1 MLKRYAVPLAIA
13 GLLAV
18 QVAATCQ
25 AATTV
30 ISVSVNG
37 RLVRAVSPGT
47 RINVLVAPLPELRQD
62 YCLGLASAIDRSGL
76 PVSLGRV
83 VRDFDGVGRL
93 KTVIPLRLLPA
104 EPAGPYLL
112 FVGRCTPIAPDRP
125 FLARLIIHIAP
136 AVRA

>member
-1 MLKRYAVPLAIA
+1 MLKRYAVPSALA
-13 GLLAV
+13 GLLAT
-18 QVAATCQ
+18 QSPAACW
-25 AATTV
+25 AAAVV

-37 RLVRAVSPGT
+37 HMVRAVSPGT
-47 RINVLVAPLPELRQD
+47 RINVLVAPLPQLRQD

-83 VRDFDGVGRL
+83 VRDFDGVGHL
-93 KTVIPLRLLPA
+93 KTVIPPRLLPA

-112 FVGRCTPIAPDRP
+112 FVGRCTPIAPDHP

-136 AVRA
+136 AARS